1 VKNSP
6 GVVLIWRIAV
16 DEATRSGHEF
26 IEPEHFLQAMTRDIS
41 LEDGALLAAI
51 GLDAE
56 IRKPLAREIALVP
69 QVLEAQRVNPVAL
82 RRAVRAVLGR
92 GGYHHTEGATVH
104 RSPKSRQ
111 LFLQAGEIARHAGA
125 QWTQVGHLLLAILA
139 DKDGS
144 ARKVIAGMHTNLAVL
159 TEAVEHALRV
169 LVPAGQGAAAAKK
182 GSSTPW
188 LDRFG
193 RDLTAEAV
201 AGTLGPVIGRR
212 KEILLIV
219 QTLARRTKNNPVLI
233 GDAGVGKTAIVE
245 ALAIRIAEKKD
256 AKVLGG
262 KRIIEVRPGSLVAG
276 TKYRGEFEERFQGI
290 LAEVESHPEI
300 ILFVDEIHLLVG
312 AGEVGGGMDAANLMK
327 PALARG
333 GFRCIGATTTAEY
346 RKYIEKDA
354 ALERRFERIQVDE
367 PSREEALEILRGL
380 VPKLESHHGA
390 VITPEAVETAVD
402 LTMRFD
408 HDRRLPDKAIDV
420 LDLAAARVVV
430 PGLSIAGKPGEGI
443 SSTQQV
449 TPKNVIEVLA
459 ERLQLPKG
467 IIEGRLQEGDR
478 GRLLDLES
486 RLGARIVGQA
496 EALRIVSARLL
507 MALTGV
513 AARRGPLAVF
523 LFAGPTGVGKTEL
536 AKALGEELFGSEGA
550 MIRLDMSEY
559 IEPNSVAKLVGSP
572 PGYVSYEEEGQLT
585 GRLRSHPFSL
595 VLLDEVEKAHPQ
607 VLNTFL
613 QLFDEGRLTDAKGRT
628 VDAGS
633 AVFVMTSNV
642 GVGDRKARLGFGAGG
657 DAVAQPGIT
666 DELKKHFTAEFINRI
681 DDTVVFRS
689 LTEEDAVEVARRI
702 IDDLKHRLTGT
713 MGLELAVT
721 DAALSYIAKKG
732 YSEEYGVRQLQ
743 RVIEQAIQEPLAR
756 KLLGQG
762 PQAGKNVVV
771 DVSDD
776 GLRIVM

>member
-1 VKNSP
+1 
-6 GVVLIWRIAV
+6 
-16 DEATRSGHEF
+16 
-26 IEPEHFLQAMTRDIS
+26 M
-41 LEDGALLAAI
+41 
-51 GLDAE
+51 
-56 IRKPLAREIALVP
+56 
-69 QVLEAQRVNPVAL
+69 
-82 RRAVRAVLGR
+82 
-92 GGYHHTEGATVH
+92 
-104 RSPKSRQ
+104 
-111 LFLQAGEIARHAGA
+111 
-125 QWTQVGHLLLAILA
+125 
-139 DKDGS
+139 
-144 ARKVIAGMHTNLAVL
+144 
-159 TEAVEHALRV
+159 
-169 LVPAGQGAAAAKK
+169 
-182 GSSTPW
+182 
-188 LDRFG
+188 
-193 RDLTAEAV
+193 
-201 AGTLGPVIGRR
+201 
-212 KEILLIV
+212 
-219 QTLARRTKNNPVLI
+219 
-233 GDAGVGKTAIVE
+233 
-245 ALAIRIAEKKD
+245 
-256 AKVLGG
+256 
-262 KRIIEVRPGSLVAG
+262 AG
-276 TKYRGEFEERFQGI
+276 TKYRGEFEERLQGI

-354 ALERRFERIQVDE
+354 ALERRFEKIHVDE

-390 VITPEAVETAVD
+390 AITPEAVEAAVD

-430 PGLSIAGKPGEGI
+430 PRLSIAGTPSGGI
-443 SSTQQV
+443 PNTKQV
-449 TPKNVIEVLA
+449 APTNIIEVLA
-459 ERLQLPKG
+459 ERLQIPKG
-467 IIEGRLQEGDR
+467 IIEGRLQEWDR
-478 GRLLDLES
+478 GHLLNLES

-507 MALTGV
+507 MALTSV
-513 AARRGPLAVF
+513 AVRRGPLAVF
-523 LFAGPTGVGKTEL
+523 LFAGPTGIGKTEL
-536 AKALGEELFGSEGA
+536 AKALGGELFGAKGA
-550 MIRLDMSEY
+550 MIRLD
-559 IEPNSVAKLVGSP
+559 IPNTSSRTAWRSSSARRRDTWATRK
-572 PGYVSYEEEGQLT
+572 GQLT

-628 VDAGS
+628 VDARN

-642 GVGDRKARLGFGAGG
+642 GVGDRKVRLGFGANG

-702 IDDLKHRLTGT
+702 IDDLKHRLTDT
-713 MGLELAVT
+713 MGLKLAVT

-732 YSEEYGVRQLQ
+732 YSEEFGVRQLQ
-743 RVIEQAIQEPLAR
+743 RVIEQDIQEPLAR
-756 KLLGQG
+756 RLLSVG
-762 PQAGKNVVV
+762 PQTGRNVVV
-771 DVSDD
+771 DVHDD
-776 GLRIVM
+776 GLQVVV